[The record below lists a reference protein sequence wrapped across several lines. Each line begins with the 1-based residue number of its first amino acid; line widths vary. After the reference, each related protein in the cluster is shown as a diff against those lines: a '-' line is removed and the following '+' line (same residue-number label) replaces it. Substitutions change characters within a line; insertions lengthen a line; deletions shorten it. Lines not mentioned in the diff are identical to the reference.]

1 MDSLNQ
7 TTLTPNKTRLSRTF
21 AKVLHIQNTKS
32 SQKVKHVDKPITD
45 VDQYHQ
51 DEKTMDAFVAK
62 VFATV
67 SSVKAAYAQ
76 LQVAQSPYDPEG
88 IQSADQIMVSELKR
102 LSEFKQMFL
111 KNHLHDDVYAPETI
125 QILAEIQEQ
134 KSLIQMYEITTK
146 KLDSQK
152 KLKDSEIIFLKEKI
166 NEAHKENKMIERR
179 FNFNLSSHEKFKF
192 NFSSLTVNNFLPS
205 LQQTTRSVKIFVRF
219 MMREMEDA
227 NWDLTA
233 AASSIQP
240 NVVFWETAHKCF
252 AFESFVCR
260 VMFDGFNNPGFSITN
275 DGSPRFFFDSFMELK
290 SLKSREYITWKPN
303 SMFAKFCWLK
313 YLKLVHPIMESSLFG
328 NLNQRNQVSAGKFP
342 ETEFFASF
350 ADVARRVWL
359 LHCLSFAFDS
369 GKPSIFQVR
378 EGSRFTEVFMES
390 VNEELVKTLPE
401 VGFTVV
407 PGFKV
412 GGSVIQCQVYLTCD

>member
-7 TTLTPNKTRLSRTF
+7 SSTLTPNKARLSRKF
-21 AKVLHIQNTKS
+21 AKVLNIQNRKS
-32 SQKVKHVDKPITD
+32 IQKVKHVDKPITA
-45 VDQYHQ
+45 VDQDHQ

-76 LQVAQSPYDPEG
+76 LQVAQSPYEPEG

-102 LSEFKQMFL
+102 LSEFKQSFL
-111 KNHLHDDVYAPETI
+111 KNHLDGDVYAPETT
-125 QILAEIQEQ
+125 QLLAEIQEQ

-152 KLKDSEIIFLKEKI
+152 KLKDSEIIFLKEKL
-166 NEAHKENKMIERR
+166 NEAHKESKMIERR
-179 FNFNLSSHEKFKF
+179 SNFSSHEKLKF

-205 LQQTTRSVKIFVRF
+205 LQQTTRSVKSFVKF

-240 NVVFWETAHKCF
+240 NVVFWDTAHKCF

-275 DGSPRFFFDSFMELK
+275 DGSPSPRFFFDSFMELK

-313 YLKLVHPIMESSLFG
+313 YLKLVHPIMEFSLFG

-342 ETEFFASF
+342 ETDFFASF

-359 LHCLSFAFDS
+359 LHCLAFAFDS
-369 GKPSIFQVR
+369 GKASIFRVR
-378 EGSRFTEVFMES
+378 EGSRFTEVLMES
-390 VNEELVKTLPE
+390 VNEEPVAE

-412 GGSVIQCQVYLTCD
+412 GGSVIQCKVYLT